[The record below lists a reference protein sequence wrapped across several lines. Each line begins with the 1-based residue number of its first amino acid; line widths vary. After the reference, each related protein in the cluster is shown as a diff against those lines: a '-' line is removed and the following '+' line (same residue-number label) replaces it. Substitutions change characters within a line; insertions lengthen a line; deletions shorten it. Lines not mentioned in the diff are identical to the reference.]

1 MIFGKDTK
9 EWESLKGIYTAT
21 EINQQ
26 PNTWKKTIK
35 QVEEHK
41 EEIKAF
47 IENVTK
53 HDDYDIILTGA
64 GTSEFVG
71 NAIFTYVSK
80 RTNYK
85 TKSYATTDIVA
96 APENYLSQTKP
107 TLLISYGRSGNS
119 PESVG
124 AVDVAD
130 EVCGKNLYHLFI
142 TCNHEGALSKAAE
155 KKRECI
161 CNQSDS

>member
-9 EWESLKGIYTAT
+9 ESESLKGINTAT

-64 GTSEFVG
+64 GTS
-71 NAIFTYVSK
+71 
-80 RTNYK
+80 
-85 TKSYATTDIVA
+85 
-96 APENYLSQTKP
+96 
-107 TLLISYGRSGNS
+107 
-119 PESVG
+119 
-124 AVDVAD
+124 
-130 EVCGKNLYHLFI
+130 
-142 TCNHEGALSKAAE
+142 
-155 KKRECI
+155 
-161 CNQSDS
+161 

>member
-47 IENVTK
+47 IENET
-53 HDDYDIILTGA
+53 
-64 GTSEFVG
+64 
-71 NAIFTYVSK
+71 
-80 RTNYK
+80 R
-85 TKSYATTDIVA
+85 
-96 APENYLSQTKP
+96 
-107 TLLISYGRSGNS
+107 
-119 PESVG
+119 
-124 AVDVAD
+124 
-130 EVCGKNLYHLFI
+130 
-142 TCNHEGALSKAAE
+142 
-155 KKRECI
+155 
-161 CNQSDS
+161 

>member
-71 NAIFTYVSK
+71 KMCIRDSAAGVLKFTNQWTISTY
-80 RTNYK
+80 
-85 TKSYATTDIVA
+85 SYRNILTLEVFQQAQRVVGYFIQTD
-96 APENYLSQTKP
+96 
-107 TLLISYGRSGNS
+107 
-119 PESVG
+119 
-124 AVDVAD
+124 
-130 EVCGKNLYHLFI
+130 I
-142 TCNHEGALSKAAE
+142 TCNG
-155 KKRECI
+155 
-161 CNQSDS
+161 

>member
-53 HDDYDIILTGA
+53 HDD
-64 GTSEFVG
+64 
-71 NAIFTYVSK
+71 
-80 RTNYK
+80 
-85 TKSYATTDIVA
+85 
-96 APENYLSQTKP
+96 
-107 TLLISYGRSGNS
+107 
-119 PESVG
+119 
-124 AVDVAD
+124 
-130 EVCGKNLYHLFI
+130 
-142 TCNHEGALSKAAE
+142 
-155 KKRECI
+155 
-161 CNQSDS
+161 